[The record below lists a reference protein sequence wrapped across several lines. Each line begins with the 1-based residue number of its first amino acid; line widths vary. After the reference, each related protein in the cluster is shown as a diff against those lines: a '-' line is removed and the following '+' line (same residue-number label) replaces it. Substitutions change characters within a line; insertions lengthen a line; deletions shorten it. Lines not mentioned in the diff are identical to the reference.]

1 MNITELRDRL
11 TEIIKENENHGRG
24 ERNTS
29 EIATRINTS
38 KRITEY
44 RTIEYVGSSW
54 VGLGN
59 INVFEI
65 TTEDTPI
72 WRNGNQKRS

>member
-11 TEIIKENENHGRG
+11 TQIIQENENHGWG

-29 EIATRINTS
+29 EITAQIKIS

-44 RTIEYVGSSW
+44 RTIKYASSSW

-59 INVFEI
+59 TNVFELA
-65 TTEDTPI
+65 TDDTPI